1 MTTIGEN
8 IRVLRLARGWTQ
20 QQLAEQLHLTRQAV
34 SHYESGRT
42 QPDVD
47 TCRRLAQVFGV
58 ELDVLLEGQSAPAAP
73 PRWTLWL
80 PVATAAVFTLI
91 RSVLMLIANLAYPV
105 AQGQIPP
112 EQLDNARI
120 HFALGNAAATVES
133 VNYGVFRLVLLVLVI
148 WALRQKCHVSWRGM
162 ARLWLVVVGVS
173 LALSVPF
180 ALADPLRG
188 VVDYAYPAFYTAVS
202 AALAAAVVLVVQKL
216 RRRG

>member
-1 MTTIGEN
+1 MVIFRTILFYAALILC
-8 IRVLRLARGWTQ
+8 IRLMGK
-20 QQLAEQLHLTRQAV
+20 RQV
-34 SHYESGRT
+34 
-42 QPDVD
+42 
-47 TCRRLAQVFGV
+47 
-58 ELDVLLEGQSAPAAP
+58 GQMEPSEFVV
-73 PRWTLWL
+73 T
-80 PVATAAVFTLI
+80 
-91 RSVLMLIANLAYPV
+91 MLIANLAYPV

-120 HFALGNAAATVES
+120 HFALGDAAATVES

-148 WALRQKCHVSWRGM
+148 WALRQRHHVPWRGA
-162 ARLWLVVVGVS
+162 ARLWRVVVGVS